1 MPGDSSLEATVR
13 ARLADLQAQNLL
25 RTLRPPFG
33 IDLSSNDYLTLSTHP
48 RVVAAFAAGVAAE
61 GVGSTGSR
69 LLRGERH
76 AFEEVERRFA
86 AFKGTE
92 RGLFFSS
99 GYLANLSVLSTL
111 AEAGDVIFSDALNHA
126 SLIDGVR
133 LSRASRVVFPHNDV
147 EGLARLIET
156 TSCTGQRFVV
166 VESLFSMDGDEAPL
180 VEYAELCRRAG
191 ASLIVDEAHAVGV
204 YGERGTGL
212 IEASGVLLDVLM
224 SINPAGK
231 ALGVG
236 GACVTGAAWAI
247 EYLVQRARPF
257 VFSTASPPAM
267 AYALLESLDV
277 VRDEPERRMRLRSLS
292 AGLRARLAEA
302 GHKVLQGSSHIV
314 PVLIGGNDAALA
326 VAASLQAEGFDV
338 RAIRPPTVPAGTSRL
353 RVSVNV
359 GLDGATLDRF
369 VERLTVAMKEA
380 HAC

>member
-1 MPGDSSLEATVR
+1 MPGDSALEATIR

-25 RTLRPPFG
+25 RTLRRPFG

-69 LLRGERH
+69 LLRGERR
-76 AFEEVERRFA
+76 AFEDVERQFA

-99 GYLANLSVLSTL
+99 GYLANIAVLSTL
-111 AEAGDVIFSDALNHA
+111 ADAGDVIFSDALNHA

-147 EGLARLIET
+147 EGLAHLIET
-156 TSCTGQRFVV
+156 TPCTGRRFVV
-166 VESLFSMDGDEAPL
+166 IESLFSMDGDEAPL
-180 VEYAELCRRAG
+180 VEYGELCRRTG
-191 ASLIVDEAHAVGV
+191 AALIVDEAHAVGV

-212 IEASGVLLDVLM
+212 IEASGVAADVLV

-236 GACVTGAAWAI
+236 GALVTGAAWAI

-257 VFSTASPPAM
+257 VFSTASPPAV
-267 AYALLESLDV
+267 AHALLESLNV
-277 VRDEPERRMRLRSLS
+277 VRDEPERRVRLRGLS
-292 AGLRARLAEA
+292 SGLRARLADA
-302 GHKVLQGSSHIV
+302 GHQVAHGPSHIV
-314 PVLIGGNDAALA
+314 PVVIGSNEAALA
-326 VAASLQAEGFDV
+326 VASALHVDGFDV
-338 RAIRPPTVPAGTSRL
+338 RAIRPPTVPVGTSRL

-359 GLDGATLDRF
+359 GLDEATLDRF
-369 VERLTVAMKEA
+369 VERLTVAMRETGV
-380 HAC
+380 C